1 VIGAATIIDIT
12 PESPL
17 QLACKETI
25 CVEEPIIGSRLEAN
39 VLLLSD
45 NNSKA
50 VLISLDWF
58 FCSPMLRE
66 KILRK
71 CSDLLESA
79 ELIVTASHTHS
90 SPNTDFTKSSMGKVD
105 SSYVNRVE
113 TLVADRVH
121 EILLMQTYRPVKIC
135 YSTDFTNCAI
145 NRRSLVWWPTRKGL
159 MKISQIHPNPN
170 GPCDRELRLLQVRG
184 LDDSLIAIIW
194 GISCHPTDW
203 PNIKQ
208 VSADYPGEVRSEIRS
223 HVHNSVPI
231 LFLQGFAGNL
241 RPRCVGIWPK
251 RGRICDRASKLL
263 LAVLNGSSFVG
274 FNPAGYNKWV
284 QEIVQSVKRALDN
297 RSHTTIV
304 SGGLQGRRKTVP
316 TSALGITSDV
326 KEISFQTIE
335 LGGQLVLAAI
345 SAEATWEH
353 AENLKFRFPSKHIWP
368 IGYADHTFGYL
379 PTRDMLEEG
388 GYECVGFMEHF
399 GVSGTFVSMIDE
411 IVIEA
416 FTKLIFPNKDGVE

>member
-1 VIGAATIIDIT
+1 M
-12 PESPL
+12 
-17 QLACKETI
+17 
-25 CVEEPIIGSRLEAN
+25 
-39 VLLLSD
+39 LLLRE
-45 NNSKA
+45 NNSKV

-66 KILRK
+66 RILRK
-71 CSDLLESA
+71 CSDLLDSA

-105 SSYVNRVE
+105 NSYVNWVE

-121 EILLMQTYRPVKIC
+121 ELLLIQRCRPVKIW
-135 YSTDFTNCAI
+135 YSTDFTDCAI
-145 NRRSLVWWPTRKGL
+145 NRRSLVWWPTRKGF
-159 MKISQIHPNPN
+159 MKISKIHPNPS

-223 HVHNSVPI
+223 HVHNSIPI
-231 LFLQGFAGNL
+231 LFFQGFAGNL
-241 RPRCVGIWPK
+241 RPRCVGKWPK

-263 LAVLNGSSFVG
+263 LAMLNGSTFVG
-274 FNPAGYNKWV
+274 FSRAGYNKWA
-284 QEIVQSVKRALDN
+284 QEIAQSVKRALNN
-297 RSHTTIV
+297 RSQATIIL
-304 SGGLQGRRKTVP
+304 GGLKGRRMTVL
-316 TSALGITSDV
+316 TSGLGITSDV
-326 KEISFQTIE
+326 REMSVQTIE
-335 LGGQLVLAAI
+335 LGGRVVLAAL
-345 SAEATWEH
+345 SAEAIWEH
-353 AENLKFRFPSKHIWP
+353 AENLKIRFPSKQIWP

-379 PTRDMLEEG
+379 PTRVLIEEG

-399 GVSGTFVSMIDE
+399 GVSGAFVPMIDE
-411 IVIEA
+411 IVLEA
-416 FTKLIFPNKDGVE
+416 FTKLILQNQGDVK